1 MPRSPALLMFALLL
15 PLAAQAKIA
24 IDIPEA
30 TEPVANNVRAFLSL
44 TRYADRDDVT
54 PEIMSRL
61 QRRIVT
67 ETRAA
72 LEPLGYYEPEVTYE
86 TVQEGAGWR
95 VTIHVTPGRPVRL
108 SDVTVNVIGA
118 GADARAIQE
127 VVEAQD
133 LKPGLR
139 LNHGTYERVKGALLR
154 AAKNDGYLDA
164 HLTKNDLI
172 IDRLER
178 RATATIE
185 MDTGKRYSYGE
196 IKIAQD
202 VINDD
207 SMRRLLRMQA
217 GDPYTLDSLLRTQYV
232 LDDSQYFSAVNIE
245 TGTVDR
251 EALTVPVTVS
261 AEPNRRHRFATSLGY
276 GTDTEVRGKFTWDNR
291 RVNDDGH
298 RFKVELLGSSII
310 KELGARY
317 VIPVMDVALEKLE
330 FTGNLVDEEI
340 GDTESQRAEVGAGLT
355 QVLGRWQR
363 VVFVRLSNET
373 TTETTEAGR
382 TSNTAF
388 YVFPG
393 ISYSTLP
400 SYIVGGKARPYRL
413 YFELRG
419 SPTTLGSDASFVQ
432 FRFQGE
438 RVFDFAPRWH
448 LDLRTELG
456 ATRIESNANRTDHR
470 SAGLATLLRRRRPQ
484 RARLRAQRAGAAGQ
498 SDGRHRRRQAPRD
511 RHDRGDARPAAQ
523 LRRRRVLRHRQCVQ
537 RLQGSAARILGRPRR
552 ALQHR
557 RRELRPG
564 RRAAA
569 VGIGP
574 QPAFPPLHLD
584 AILNAATPAHRCD
597 PAGDPAALRAGR
609 HRAVHAGRAVPGRRS
624 AVAAG
629 ARTASTS
636 PV

>member
-15 PLAAQAKIA
+15 PVAAQAKIA

-86 TVQEGAGWR
+86 TVQEGADWR
-95 VTIHVTPGRPVRL
+95 VTVHVTPGRPVRL

-127 VVEAQD
+127 IVEAQD

-139 LNHGTYERVKGALLR
+139 LNHGTYERVKGVLLR

-202 VINDD
+202 VINDH

-261 AEPNRRHRFATSLGY
+261 AQPNRRHRFATSLGY

-291 RVNDDGH
+291 RVNDAGH

-330 FTGNLVDEEI
+330 FTGNLADEEI
-340 GDTESQRAEVGAGLT
+340 GGTQSERAEVGAGLT

-363 VVFVRLSNET
+363 VLFVRVANET
-373 TTETTEAGR
+373 TIDPNNVR
-382 TSNTAF
+382 NTAH
-388 YVFPG
+388 YIFPG
-393 ISYSTLP
+393 MSYSTLP
-400 SYIVGGKARPYRL
+400 SYIVGGKPRPYRL
-413 YFELRG
+413 YFEVRG
-419 SPTTLGSDASFVQ
+419 SPTTLGSDASFLQ
-432 FRFQGE
+432 FRCQGE

-448 LDLRTELG
+448 LDLRAELG
-456 ATRIESNANRTDHR
+456 TTHLESNRDPKDQILDLPASQRFFAGGDRSVRGFALNELAPRDESTDETIGGKHMATGTIEVTR
-470 SAGLATLLRRRRPQ
+470 DLPRNFGVAAFYDIGNAFNDFKDPQLEYSAGLGVRY
-484 RARLRAQRAGAAGQ
+484 
-498 SDGRHRRRQAPRD
+498 S
-511 RHDRGDARPAAQ
+511 
-523 LRRRRVLRHRQCVQ
+523 
-537 RLQGSAARILGRPRR
+537 I
-552 ALQHR
+552 
-557 RRELRPG
+557 
-564 RRAAA
+564 
-569 VGIGP
+569 
-574 QPAFPPLHLD
+574 
-584 AILNAATPAHRCD
+584 
-597 PAGDPAALRAGR
+597 
-609 HRAVHAGRAVPGRRS
+609 
-624 AVAAG
+624 AVASFGLDVAQPLSESG
-629 ARTASTS
+629 RNPRFHLYISTQF
-636 PV
+636 

>member
-1 MPRSPALLMFALLL
+1 MPRSFALLL
-15 PLAAQAKIA
+15 LALLPLSARANIE
-24 IDIPEA
+24 IVIPDA
-30 TEPVANNVRAFLSL
+30 TEQVQNNIRAFLSL

-54 PEIMSRL
+54 QETISRL
-61 QRRIVT
+61 QRRIVS

-86 TVQEGAGWR
+86 TTQRDGGWR
-95 VTIHVTPGRPVRL
+95 VVIHLRAGRPVRL
-108 SDVTVNVIGA
+108 SDVTVNVIGP
-118 GADARAIQE
+118 GADARPIRD
-127 VVEAQD
+127 VIEAQEQE

-164 HLTKNDLI
+164 HLTRNELV
-172 IDRLER
+172 IDRVER
-178 RATATIE
+178 RATVTIE
-185 MDTGKRYSYGE
+185 VDTGKRYSYGE
-196 IKIAQD
+196 INIAQD

-207 SMRRLLRMQA
+207 SMRRLLRMQP

-261 AEPNRRHRFATSLGY
+261 AQPNRRHRFATSLGY

-310 KELGARY
+310 KQLGARY

-340 GDTESQRAEVGAGLT
+340 GDTESRRAEVGAGLT

-363 VVFVRLSNET
+363 VLFVRLSNET
-373 TTETTEAGR
+373 TTEGTGDR
-382 TSNTAF
+382 NTAF

-400 SYIVGGKARPYRL
+400 SYIVGGKVRPYRL

-419 SPTTLGSDASFVQ
+419 SPTTLGSDASFLQ

-438 RVFDFAPRWH
+438 RVFDFAKLWH
-448 LDLRTELG
+448 LDLRAELG
-456 ATRIESNANRTDHR
+456 ATRLESNRTDQILDLPASQRFFAGGDR
-470 SAGLATLLRRRRPQ
+470 SVRGFELNELSPKELDPADGKEKSVGGKHLATGTIEVTRDLPRNFGVAAFFDIGNAFNDFEDPQLEYAAGLGVRYN
-484 RARLRAQRAGAAGQ
+484 
-498 SDGRHRRRQAPRD
+498 
-511 RHDRGDARPAAQ
+511 
-523 LRRRRVLRHRQCVQ
+523 
-537 RLQGSAARILGRPRR
+537 I
-552 ALQHR
+552 
-557 RRELRPG
+557 
-564 RRAAA
+564 
-569 VGIGP
+569 
-574 QPAFPPLHLD
+574 
-584 AILNAATPAHRCD
+584 
-597 PAGDPAALRAGR
+597 
-609 HRAVHAGRAVPGRRS
+609 
-624 AVAAG
+624 AVASFGVDVAQALSESG
-629 ARTASTS
+629 RNPRFHLYISTQF
-636 PV
+636 

>member
-1 MPRSPALLMFALLL
+1 MPRRSALLMFALLL

-30 TEPVANNVRAFLSL
+30 TEQVANNIRAFLSL

-54 PEIMSRL
+54 PENMARL
-61 QRRIVT
+61 QRRNVT

-86 TVQEGAGWR
+86 AKQEGDGWR

-108 SDVTVNVIGA
+108 SEVTVNVIGP
-118 GADARAIQE
+118 GADTRALRE
-127 VVEAQD
+127 VIEAQD

-164 HLTKNDLI
+164 HLTKNDLV

-185 MDTGKRYSYGE
+185 VDTGKRYSYGE

-207 SMRRLLRMQA
+207 SMRRLLRMKE

-245 TGTVDR
+245 TGIVDR
-251 EALTVPVTVS
+251 EALTVPITVS
-261 AEPNRRHRFATSLGY
+261 AQPNRRHRFATSLGY
-276 GTDTEVRGKFTWDNR
+276 GTDTEVRGKFSWDDR

-317 VIPVMDVALEKLE
+317 IIPVMDVALEKLE
-330 FTGNLVDEEI
+330 FTGKLVDEDI

-363 VVFVRLSNET
+363 VLFVRLSNET
-373 TTETTEAGR
+373 TTEFNQDR
-382 TSNTAF
+382 NTAF

-400 SYIVGGKARPYRL
+400 SYIVGGKVRPYRL

-419 SPTTLGSDASFVQ
+419 SPTTLGSDASFLQ

-438 RVFDFAPRWH
+438 RVFDFAQRWH

-456 ATRIESNANRTDHR
+456 ATRIESNADDPITDLPASQRFFAGGDRSVRGFALNDLSPKERDPITGKEKSVGGKHLATGTIEVTR
-470 SAGLATLLRRRRPQ
+470 DLPRNFGVATFFDIGNAFNDFKDPQLEYSAG
-484 RARLRAQRAGAAGQ
+484 
-498 SDGRHRRRQAPRD
+498 
-511 RHDRGDARPAAQ
+511 
-523 LRRRRVLRHRQCVQ
+523 
-537 RLQGSAARILGRPRR
+537 
-552 ALQHR
+552 
-557 RRELRPG
+557 
-564 RRAAA
+564 
-569 VGIGP
+569 VGVRYNI
-574 QPAFPPLHLD
+574 
-584 AILNAATPAHRCD
+584 
-597 PAGDPAALRAGR
+597 
-609 HRAVHAGRAVPGRRS
+609 
-624 AVAAG
+624 AVASFGLDVAQPLSESG
-629 ARTASTS
+629 RNPRFHLYISTQF
-636 PV
+636 